1 MLVIYNHGN
10 NIGQVTVMKY
20 INGIPEGTEQNRT
33 DKAKQPRRPNHKE
46 QWYIQQMK
54 LDPALKEE
62 HAKHMEF
69 RNWEKEMHDPGE
81 IEHKREM
88 VASLRGGKPIKKKP
102 EEKAKTVLREPLE
115 PVAKVLLTDRATG
128 EQTPYWLTEN
138 IVYQDIANGVYWVY
152 NELAQKAI
160 AAIANETRV
169 VDHRGKTYWCKL
181 LKKATGR
188 DLQSY
193 LVDLKKAERT
203 NKK

>member
-1 MLVIYNHGN
+1 
-10 NIGQVTVMKY
+10 MKY
-20 INGIPEGTEQNRT
+20 INGIPEGVEKTV
-33 DKAKQPRRPNHKE
+33 AKGANKKPQKLTWREKM
-46 QWYIQQMK
+46 YIQQMR
-54 LDPALKEE
+54 LDPSLKEE

-69 RNWEKEMHDPGE
+69 REWEKEMHDPGE

-88 VASLRGGKPIKKKP
+88 VASLRGGKPIKKRP

-115 PVAKVLLTDRATG
+115 PVAKVLLADRATG
-128 EQTPYWLTEN
+128 KQTPYWFTEN

-160 AAIANETRV
+160 AAIVNETRV
-169 VDHRGKTYWCKL
+169 VDHKGRTYWCKL
-181 LKKATGR
+181 LKKASSK

-193 LVDLKKAERT
+193 LVDLKKAAPS

>member
-1 MLVIYNHGN
+1 
-10 NIGQVTVMKY
+10 MKY
-20 INGIPEGTEQNRT
+20 INGIPEGTEKNRT

-54 LDPALKEE
+54 LDPSLKEE
-62 HAKHMEF
+62 HAKRMEF
-69 RNWEKEMHDPGE
+69 RDWEKEMHDPGE

-115 PVAKVLLTDRATG
+115 PVAKVLLIDRATG
-128 EQTPYWLTEN
+128 GQMPYWFTEN

-160 AAIANETRV
+160 SAIVNETRI
-169 VDHRGKTYWCKL
+169 VDHKGHTYWCKL
-181 LKKATGR
+181 VKSARSKDLK
-188 DLQSY
+188 SY
-193 LVDLKKAERT
+193 LVDLKKAAPS

>member
-1 MLVIYNHGN
+1 
-10 NIGQVTVMKY
+10 MKY
-20 INGIPEGTEQNRT
+20 INGIPEGTEQSRT
-33 DKAKQPRRPNHKE
+33 DKAKRPRRTNHKE

-54 LDPALKEE
+54 LDPSLKEE

-69 RNWEKEMHDPGE
+69 RDWEKEMHDPGE

-128 EQTPYWLTEN
+128 EQTTYWFTEN

-152 NELAQKAI
+152 NEVSSEGDC
-160 AAIANETRV
+160 N
-169 VDHRGKTYWCKL
+169 HR
-181 LKKATGR
+181 
-188 DLQSY
+188 
-193 LVDLKKAERT
+193 
-203 NKK
+203 N

>member
-1 MLVIYNHGN
+1 
-10 NIGQVTVMKY
+10 MKY
-20 INGIPEGTEQNRT
+20 INGIPEGTEQSRT
-33 DKAKQPRRPNHKE
+33 DKAKRPRRTNHKE

-54 LDPALKEE
+54 LDPSLKEE

-69 RNWEKEMHDPGE
+69 RDWEKEMHDPGE

-138 IVYQDIANGVYWVY
+138 IVYQNIANGVYWIY

-160 AAIANETRV
+160 AAIANETRA
-169 VDHRGKTYWCKL
+169 VDYRGRSYGCKL
-181 LKKATGR
+181 VKNASSK
-188 DLQSY
+188 DLRSY
-193 LVDLKKAERT
+193 LVDLKKASPS